1 LIKPNFEAG
10 QRARLRKVPW
20 PKSRKTRASVSQQE
34 LPRSPQILR
43 QRWII
48 IGEFLVSF
56 TLTHISAIRLR
67 D

>member
-1 LIKPNFEAG
+1 VLAFPKIVA
-10 QRARLRKVPW
+10 KVQ
-20 PKSRKTRASVSQQE
+20 KNRASVSQQE

-56 TLTHISAIRLR
+56 TLTHIGAILLS